1 MRKFQSLLIIIFLF
15 SLTKLIAQQFPRT
28 SWEHNL
34 QPEKNGWDTIKLKS
48 LRTFVIDSTQITG
61 MMIIHKGSVVFEF
74 GDVVENS
81 YIASCRKSIL
91 AMLYGKFVK
100 SGKINLNKNLS
111 DLKIDDV
118 GGLLPIEKEA
128 TIKDI
133 LEARSGVFHQASYPG
148 DFLDLAPK
156 RGSVKA
162 GSYWLYS
169 NWDFNV
175 AGYIFEKETGQTI
188 YGEIE
193 EQLVNPLM
201 MQDWKRELQKKEGDS
216 TRSYFPAYPMFF
228 STRDMARVGLLMLNK
243 GKWMDKQIID
253 EKWVQEMIDPIT
265 PYSEV
270 DKNIPIFRGKDYS
283 FGYGLF
289 WWLWQNTTDNRFKGG
304 YSALGH
310 WGQTISIFP
319 AIDAVVVF
327 KTKDAY
333 QRETP
338 SNARYRLLQLA
349 VRCYDKDK

>member
-1 MRKFQSLLIIIFLF
+1 MRKFQSLLIIVFLF
-15 SLTKLIAQQFPRT
+15 SQTKLIAQQFPRT
-28 SWEHNL
+28 SWKYNS
-34 QPEKNGWDTIKLKS
+34 QPEKNGWDTAKFKS
-48 LRTFVIDSTQITG
+48 LRKFVIDSTQITG

-91 AMLYGKFVK
+91 AMLYGKYVK
-100 SGKINLNKNLS
+100 SGKINLNKTLN

-193 EQLVNPLM
+193 KQLAKPLM

-253 EKWVQEMIDPIT
+253 EKWVQEMINPIT
-265 PYSEV
+265 SYTEV

-283 FGYGLF
+283 FGYGLY

-304 YSALGH
+304 YSAFGH

-338 SNARYRLLQLA
+338 SNARYRSLQLA